1 MSDKTNSDAK
11 DVPIS
16 LLPDMRADPGMAP
29 RLGVKRAPRLAS
41 GILMLEP
48 ELVPAAIGGDAHAQG
63 FRHMPGSPGKDH
75 LADLIQINDAHAML
89 ETLVVQYQAATGQA

>member
-16 LLPDMRADPGMAP
+16 LLLNMRADPGMAP
-29 RLGVKRAPRLAS
+29 GLGVNRPPRPA
-41 GILMLEP
+41 GGVLMLEP
-48 ELVPAAIGGDAHAQG
+48 ELVPAAMVGNAEAQG
-63 FRHMPGSPGKDH
+63 FRQMPGSPDKDH

-89 ETLVVQYQAATGQA
+89 ETLVAQYQAATGRA